1 MGEFIEYWSRR
12 PEGTGQTIDKPIFPV
27 WGCMKGPQ
35 PLHIFAPASAYA
47 GPGFRFANNVCE
59 PPAAQSAAFEIRSG
73 GMYAARSGPSGRF
86 LYHFPAVTKGDRK
99 MMQLR
104 KMKHSFS

>member
-1 MGEFIEYWSRR
+1 
-12 PEGTGQTIDKPIFPV
+12 
-27 WGCMKGPQ
+27 MKGPQ

-59 PPAAQSAAFEIRSG
+59 PPAAQSAAFDFSPRAAFHLPGVPALRS
-73 GMYAARSGPSGRF
+73 AKALSSGLQPRKRGLR
-86 LYHFPAVTKGDRK
+86 PAVTEGDRK

-104 KMKHSFS
+104 KMKYSFS

>member
-1 MGEFIEYWSRR
+1 
-12 PEGTGQTIDKPIFPV
+12 
-27 WGCMKGPQ
+27 MKGPQ
-35 PLHIFAPASAYA
+35 PLHIFAPASACA

-73 GMYAARSGPSGRF
+73 GVYAARSGPGGRF
-86 LYHFPAVTKGDRK
+86 LYHFLAAAEGSKK

-104 KMKHSFS
+104 KMKYSFS